1 MIIKFNVDLLDNEN
15 KIIGYN
21 VCSSGQYELNLENEN
36 QIEDYKI
43 INESPV
49 LWRTE
54 EIKFHENLNIKLY
67 KLRCKRNL
75 ECFSVINRGTLW
87 YETLTAEQKTELNQ
101 WYLDWLN
108 VTETKIV
115 PEKPL
120 WLDWG
125 KILDINALLVYGS
138 DTILISFII
147 VVFIGIVKTFL
158 KAKFG
163 SKVDWLK
170 AVYQTLCIGLF
181 VIGTIIYHINKG
193 YGIFNNL

>member
-120 WLDWG
+120 WLD
-125 KILDINALLVYGS
+125 
-138 DTILISFII
+138 
-147 VVFIGIVKTFL
+147 
-158 KAKFG
+158 
-163 SKVDWLK
+163 
-170 AVYQTLCIGLF
+170 
-181 VIGTIIYHINKG
+181 
-193 YGIFNNL
+193 